1 MTNAIKTTNTTS
13 SPSITPAFGRLL
25 MAAIFILSGIGK
37 VAAPAA
43 TIGYIAST
51 GLPFAT
57 LGFAAAVAVEL
68 GGGILLAVGYQTRLV
83 ATVMALFSIVT
94 ALIFHHA
101 FGDQNQMIH
110 FLKNVA
116 IAGGLLQVVAFG
128 AGAFSID
135 ARAPKLNAQA
145 A

>member
-1 MTNAIKTTNTTS
+1 MTNAINTAT
-13 SPSITPAFGRLL
+13 PSITPAFGRLL

-43 TIGYIAST
+43 TIGFIAST

-83 ATVMALFSIVT
+83 ASVLALFSIVT
-94 ALIFHHA
+94 ALVFHHA

-135 ARAPKLNAQA
+135 ARTPKLSAQTA
-145 A
+145 

>member
-1 MTNAIKTTNTTS
+1 
-13 SPSITPAFGRLL
+13 

-43 TIGYIAST
+43 TIGFIAST

-68 GGGILLAVGYQTRLV
+68 GGGILLAVGFQTRIV
-83 ATVMALFSIVT
+83 ASVLALFSIVT

-135 ARAPKLNAQA
+135 ARAPKLSAQTA
-145 A
+145 